1 MKTFITVQ
9 ESLLSN
15 TRSISN
21 GSGLDSIRKS
31 LDNPELIK
39 KLVKECITEGDI
51 YAKLTDIVIDKHNQ
65 FIRFVYGKKNR
76 VAHLIIDIDKWGKYG
91 LPKHIQ
97 FSTKKTKT
105 EVSDIHFCIGL
116 ESKTKH
122 NIDGYTFS
130 IGDKLNNMSKVFI
143 NEKTTFTNCSFESDV
158 IINVI
163 DDLKPDSLN
172 LVNLNKHINSWL
184 YEKPELE
191 IGCDIRWN
199 QMDPT
204 EIIPLTGSNKNTLK
218 YRSDSWMLVYVL
230 HELKISYD
238 HKEEIRDNLEH
249 YYNTEL
255 NKDKEIPIRFSI
267 SKY

>member
-21 GSGLDSIRKS
+21 GSGLDSIKKS
-31 LDNPELIK
+31 LDNPGLIK

-51 YAKLTDIVIDKHNQ
+51 YAKLTDIVIDKNHQ
-65 FIRFVYGKKNR
+65 FIRFVYSKKNR

-91 LPKHIQ
+91 LPRNIQ
-97 FSTKKTKT
+97 FSTKK
-105 EVSDIHFCIGL
+105 
-116 ESKTKH
+116 
-122 NIDGYTFS
+122 
-130 IGDKLNNMSKVFI
+130 
-143 NEKTTFTNCSFESDV
+143 TNCSFESDV

-199 QMDPT
+199 QLDPT
-204 EIIPLTGSNKNTLK
+204 EIIPLTGSNKITLK

-238 HKEEIRDNLEH
+238 HKEEIKDNLEH

-255 NKDKEIPIRFSI
+255 NNDKEIPIRFSI